1 MPVAAALCEEE
12 EEESGAAAVVRC
24 RSLAEADDGTTKGVG
39 LETRSTSMFHCTSL
53 SLLASSTFLLLG
65 LVVVVDTGIVQPPM
79 VVVVVVVVKAASV
92 DLFLGGVGTTCSSLS
107 AIKCPLLCQVSS
119 IDILILCVNVPPC
132 RAPVSVCL

>member
-12 EEESGAAAVVRC
+12 EEVVV
-24 RSLAEADDGTTKGVG
+24 EDEEEEEEDDGTTKGVG

-53 SLLASSTFLLLG
+53 SLLASSTFLFLG
-65 LVVVVDTGIVQPPM
+65 LLVVVDTGIVQPPM

-92 DLFLGGVGTTCSSLS
+92 DLFLGGVGTTCSFLS